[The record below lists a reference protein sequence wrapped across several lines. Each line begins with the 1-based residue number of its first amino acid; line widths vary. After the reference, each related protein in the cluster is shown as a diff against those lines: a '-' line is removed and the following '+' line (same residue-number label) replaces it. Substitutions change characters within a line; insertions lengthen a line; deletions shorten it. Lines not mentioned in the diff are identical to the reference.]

1 MADQMTLA
9 SRFGELSAQA
19 QGAADEYSGIF
30 GSAKGFVVEHF
41 GQNGLIVAYI
51 VLTVLILVLV
61 SRLTKVT
68 FSAFKYLVIPALA
81 LAFIGSMMTGYSFVG
96 LLPVTVTACS
106 LLLLFKG

>member
-1 MADQMTLA
+1 MADQTTLA
-9 SRFGELSAQA
+9 SRFEGISAQA
-19 QGAADEYSGIF
+19 KVAADEYSGVL
-30 GSAKGFVVEHF
+30 GSVKGQIVEHF
-41 GQNGLIVAYI
+41 GENGLIAAYI

-61 SRLTKVT
+61 SRLTKIT

-81 LAFIGSMMTGYSFVG
+81 LAFVGSMMTSYTFAG